1 MSKLI
6 YDFPEMKKRI
16 DAFSE
21 RITNDKLKRMFL
33 KCFYNTLET
42 TTEIYHDGTV
52 YVYTGDIDAMWLRD
66 SSAQVMQYLLFADV
80 DDDVKKL
87 IKGLVARQCSFILD
101 DPYANSF
108 GKKVMGNFEEDECEK
123 RPYVWERKFEIDSLC
138 YPLWLATKY
147 YTKTHD
153 RQIFDGKFLD
163 ALNEILKV
171 FETEQFHKSKSSYY
185 HYRPNEAPE
194 FSVPERG
201 HGGDVA
207 ECGLVWSGYR
217 PSDDPCKY
225 GFFVP
230 GNMFISVVCKELL
243 KIASEI
249 PLDAVQMQRLT
260 KLHVEIDGAIA
271 QFCIYNHSKY
281 GKIYCYETDGLGHFN
296 LMDDA
301 NVPSLLAMD
310 YIGYAADTTVKENTR
325 KFVLSKDNPF
335 YYEGKCISGIGSPHT
350 PKNYVWPISVIM
362 QCLTTDDE
370 QTINQNVQM
379 LMNSDAQTDMMHEGI
394 QKDNEKEFTRS
405 WFAWANS
412 LFSLMILQKSDKI
425 KFVEDKQ

>member
-6 YDFPEMKKRI
+6 FDFFEMKKRVK
-16 DAFSE
+16 AFSE
-21 RITNDKLKRMFL
+21 KITNDKLRRMFV

-42 TTEIYHDGTV
+42 TTENYPDGTV

-80 DDDVKKL
+80 DEDVCKL
-87 IKGLVARQCSFILD
+87 IKGLVARQCCFILD

-108 GKKVMGNFEEDECEK
+108 GKKIKGNFEEDECEK
-123 RPYVWERKFEIDSLC
+123 RPYVWERKFELDSLC

-147 YTKTHD
+147 YAKTGD
-153 RQIFDGKFLD
+153 REVFDGKFLA
-163 ALNEILKV
+163 ALDEILNV
-171 FETEQFHKSKSSYY
+171 FGTEQRHKAQSSYY

-194 FSVPERG
+194 FSVQCRG
-201 HGGDVA
+201 RGSDVA

-225 GFFVP
+225 GYFVP
-230 GNMFISVVCKELL
+230 GNMFVSVVCKELL
-243 KIASEI
+243 KISDKVPLSETQ
-249 PLDAVQMQRLT
+249 VHKLT
-260 KLHVEIDGAIA
+260 QLCGEIDSAIA
-271 QFCIYNHSKY
+271 QFCIYDHPKY

-301 NVPSLLAMD
+301 NVPSLLAID
-310 YIGYAADTTVKENTR
+310 YLGYDADKVVKENTR
-325 KFVLSKDNPF
+325 KFVLSSDNPY

-350 PKNYVWPISVIM
+350 PQNYVWPISVIM

-370 QTINQNVQM
+370 KVINKNIEM

-394 QKDNEKEFTRS
+394 QKDNAEEFTRS

-425 KFVEDKQ
+425 KFVEDKK